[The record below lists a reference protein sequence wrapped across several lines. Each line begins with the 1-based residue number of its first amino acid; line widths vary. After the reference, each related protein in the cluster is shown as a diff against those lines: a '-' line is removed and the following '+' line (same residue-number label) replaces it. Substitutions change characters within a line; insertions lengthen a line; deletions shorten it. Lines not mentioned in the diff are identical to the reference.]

1 MKKKNI
7 FLFIVLI
14 VATIVGL
21 ILFYRFARWYEQALG
36 AIFSYLVMISFI
48 MLIFA
53 PFKLMKDKKAK
64 VSLTSYVKYLGCTLL
79 CICKVIVNVLKESLL
94 TITYLISK
102 LFSKSTSHKTSDE

>member
-7 FLFIVLI
+7 FLFIGLVV
-14 VATIVGL
+14 VAMVGL
-21 ILFYRFARWYEQALG
+21 VLFYRFAQWYSQVLG
-36 AIFSYLVMISFI
+36 SIFSYLVMISFI

-64 VSLTSYVKYLGCTLL
+64 VSLTSYVKYLGYTLL

>member
-21 ILFYRFARWYEQALG
+21 TLFYRFARWYEQALG
-36 AIFSYLVMISFI
+36 AVFSYIVMVSLILVV
-48 MLIFA
+48 FA
-53 PFKLMKDKKAK
+53 PFKFMKDKKAK
-64 VSLTSYVKYLGCTLL
+64 IGLTSYIKYLGCTLL
-79 CICKVIVNVLKESLL
+79 CICKIIINLLKESLL

-102 LFSKSTSHKTSDE
+102 LFSKNSNHKTSEE